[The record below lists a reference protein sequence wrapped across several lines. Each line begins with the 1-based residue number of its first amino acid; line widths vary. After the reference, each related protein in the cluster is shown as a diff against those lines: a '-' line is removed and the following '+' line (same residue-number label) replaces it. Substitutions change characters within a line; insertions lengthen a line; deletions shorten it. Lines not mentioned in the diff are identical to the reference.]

1 MIMRFEGLALLLPG
15 LLLLTLLGVGGAT
28 STARADE
35 YLTVPGTLIDAIG
48 EWVQE
53 RGQVNVDA
61 DTIYV
66 PSKLMS
72 VGIKPAAAGAEPT
85 EGMGRVQYKAFNP
98 KTRQPA
104 APGEGV
110 FQLDFTAKDG
120 TWTWVKVS
128 RVVTA
133 EGKETL
139 SPAAMFNPPPPPPKL
154 GTLPGEEGKPVQTTP
169 SGMKYVVLEEGTGA
183 KPNKGQTIAA
193 EYTGWLTDGTQ
204 FDSSKGR
211 DEAFE
216 FPVGEGNV
224 IPGWDEA
231 LLDMK
236 VGERRKLTIP
246 PQLAYG
252 ERGAGGVIPPNATLI
267 FEVKLVAIK

>member
-1 MIMRFEGLALLLPG
+1 MRFEGLALLLPG
-15 LLLLTLLGVGGAT
+15 LMLLTLLGIGGAA
-28 STARADE
+28 STARAEGE

-48 EWVQE
+48 EWVSE
-53 RGQVNVDA
+53 RGQVKVDEN
-61 DTIYV
+61 TIYV
-66 PSKLMS
+66 PSKLVS
-72 VGIKPAAAGAEPT
+72 VGIKAAAAGAEPT
-85 EGMGRVQYKAFNP
+85 EGMGRIQYRAFNP

-104 APGEGV
+104 APGEAL
-110 FQLDFTAKDG
+110 FQLNFAVKDG
-120 TWTWVKVS
+120 CWTWVNAS
-128 RVVTA
+128 LVTVA
-133 EGKETL
+133 EGKETVTPTAIL
-139 SPAAMFNPPPPPPKL
+139 NPPPPPPKL
-154 GTLPGEEGKPVQTTP
+154 GVLPGEEGKPVQKTA
-169 SGMKYVVLEEGTGA
+169 SGMQYVVLEEGTGP
-183 KPNKGQTIAA
+183 KPKQGQTIQA